1 MRQIQPDVW
10 ETDTEAPFPG
20 LTTHA
25 YLLTREQGNVLF
37 YNTRHK
43 ADIDQMAELG
53 GVDHQLLSH
62 EDEVGEGMNHLAQ
75 RHGTQLWGHV
85 AEQAAF
91 ARVRTPDHTFDQ
103 RQTVLGNIE
112 LIPTPGHSP
121 GSTCF
126 LVESPLGQR
135 YLFTGDTLFIN
146 RQNRWTAGFIASVHT
161 EENRTLLADSLR
173 LLRTLEPDVVFG
185 SAFTGDHGFEVMTGD
200 RWPEA
205 VDQALER
212 LLR

>member
-1 MRQIQPDVW
+1 MRQVQPDVW

-37 YNTRHK
+37 YNTRYK

-75 RHGTQLWGHV
+75 RHGTQLWGHA
-85 AEQAAF
+85 AEQEAF
-91 ARVRTPDHTFDQ
+91 AKVRVPDHTFDQ

-126 LVESPLGQR
+126 LVESALGQR

-146 RQNRWTAGFIASVHT
+146 RQNQWTAGFIASVHT
-161 EENRTLLADSLR
+161 EENRALLADSLR
-173 LLRTLEPDVVFG
+173 LLRTLDPDVVFG
-185 SAFTGDHGFEVMTGD
+185 SAFTGDHGFEVMAGN
-200 RWPEA
+200 RWADA